1 MNPEVLTVR
10 EDMSVRALASFLVD
24 NEITGAPVEDVS
36 GKLVGV
42 VSLVDIASVASDS
55 GGVASDQSNPDFF
68 VRGWEDKIDF
78 EEMIEFRV
86 DNENLKVGEI
96 MTPTIYSVSED
107 TTVSDVA
114 TTMLNG
120 HLHRLLVTR
129 DEKPVGIVS
138 TSDLLVEHND
148 FRGNTYGIRYESRG
162 SETTI
167 AGNDISGNEYAFFPV
182 VRNTSEVKI
191 VNNAI
196 ASTGYNVKMGQ
207 QQSEALDF
215 RSNWWGSARPAVIE
229 EGFFD
234 GRKDGTL
241 GRVLYEP
248 FLTAP
253 PEGAGRR

>member
-24 NEITGAPVEDVS
+24 NEITGAPVENAA

-68 VRGWEDKIDF
+68 VRGWEDKIDL

-86 DNENLKVGEI
+86 DNENLKVEEI

-107 TTVSDVA
+107 SSVSDVA
-114 TTMLNG
+114 TMMLKG

-138 TSDLLVEHND
+138 TSDLLGVLVE
-148 FRGNTYGIRYESRG
+148 G
-162 SETTI
+162 
-167 AGNDISGNEYAFFPV
+167 
-182 VRNTSEVKI
+182 K
-191 VNNAI
+191 
-196 ASTGYNVKMGQ
+196 
-207 QQSEALDF
+207 
-215 RSNWWGSARPAVIE
+215 
-229 EGFFD
+229 
-234 GRKDGTL
+234 
-241 GRVLYEP
+241 
-248 FLTAP
+248 
-253 PEGAGRR
+253 